1 LQCCGWTRPQALAEM
16 RGIKAEGGWA
26 VVTTEEVEIHPT
38 SDCEPYHEGR
48 LWTDADIPALA
59 LMAEAVH
66 FHGSLAA
73 IEPVHQ
79 GPSVANRASREV
91 PIEPSHRP
99 VTGHDPEQARR
110 MDR

>member
-1 LQCCGWTRPQALAEM
+1 LAEM

-66 FHGSLAA
+66 FHNSLAA

-79 GPSVANRASREV
+79 CPSVANSASREV
-91 PIEPSHRP
+91 PIGPSHCLVR
-99 VTGHDPEQARR
+99 GHDPEQARR